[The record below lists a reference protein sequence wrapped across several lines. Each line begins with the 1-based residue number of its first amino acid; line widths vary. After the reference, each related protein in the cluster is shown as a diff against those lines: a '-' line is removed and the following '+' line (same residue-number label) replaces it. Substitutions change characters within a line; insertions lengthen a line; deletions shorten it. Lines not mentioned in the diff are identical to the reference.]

1 MGGEIGAL
9 VALAGGADR
18 ALLMWAAV
26 FCRLGSC
33 LMVAPGF
40 SAPQVSMMPRLWI
53 AVALSVA
60 ATPLCFNVE
69 ATSALGGAPFEI
81 ARILV
86 GELAIGVFIGTLARL
101 FVAALETLMS
111 AVATMIGIANPFGME
126 IDHGDMAAPISS
138 VVMIAATALIFVCN
152 LHIEL
157 LRGLVESYSLA
168 PAGAPIET
176 ERALSR
182 VLTAARESFVVA
194 LRVCSPFVVY
204 ATVVNVATSLI
215 NRVTPQIAIYLL
227 AVPFTVFGGLFMLYF
242 GISGMLTTFVFEFA
256 RVLQSR

>member
-1 MGGEIGAL
+1 MDGSIGAL
-9 VALAGGADR
+9 ASVVGGADR
-18 ALLMWAAV
+18 ILLMWAAV

-53 AVALSVA
+53 AVALSAA
-60 ATPLCFNVE
+60 ATPLCFDMQ
-69 ATSALGGAPFEI
+69 ATPSLGGAPFEI
-81 ARILV
+81 ARMLV

-111 AVATMIGIANPFGME
+111 AVATMIGIANPFGIE

-157 LRGLVESYSLA
+157 LRGLIESYSLA
-168 PAGAPIET
+168 PAGAPFEAGH
-176 ERALSR
+176 ALSR
-182 VLTAARESFVVA
+182 VLTIARESFLIA
-194 LRVCSPFVVY
+194 LRVCSPFVIY

-242 GISGMLTTFVFEFA
+242 GISGMLTTFVAEFA
-256 RVLQSR
+256 RVLQLR